1 MTVII
6 KKVLPKL
13 SGRDNIRSKLR
24 PHSSKLWNKDVITE
38 RCHDHDDSY
47 IITDTDGNK
56 EKTLYTSEIDKEVL
70 KPVIPKEINTK
81 EIPSSVPLEPDTKKI
96 NTPKIVHPKR
106 N

>member
-1 MTVII
+1 MIM
-6 KKVLPKL
+6 
-13 SGRDNIRSKLR
+13 
-24 PHSSKLWNKDVITE
+24 
-38 RCHDHDDSY
+38 
-47 IITDTDGNK
+47 ITDTDGNK
-56 EKTLYTSEIDKEVL
+56 EKTLYTSEIDKGVL